1 MSLCGAVRL
10 DRESRTA
17 GESAIQATAAGLLA
31 HPVSLRQTF
40 LCQDSKLSTDR
51 GVVQIELMLCSGF
64 HRDVPWRSRHE
75 EQTGRPYPEHP
86 PTPHR
91 AHSTELTAPPL
102 ATPLH
107 LICTIIYTH
116 TTLAALTMPSDNPP
130 TYETAVS
137 TAPAV
142 SVTDPSGAAIPPNT
156 TNGVGAGAGLNRA
169 VSYASTS
176 GSDGLGVDINDDDAR
191 SMDDERRSLPKG
203 WVRCFDPK

>member
-1 MSLCGAVRL
+1 MPITAQRVLRMSLCGAVRL

-107 LICTIIYTH
+107 PSLPHLHHHLHSHHTRRAHDAIGQSTH
-116 TTLAALTMPSDNPP
+116 VRNSRVHRARRVRHGPIGRR
-130 TYETAVS
+130 
-137 TAPAV
+137 
-142 SVTDPSGAAIPPNT
+142 DPSKH
-156 TNGVGAGAGLNRA
+156 
-169 VSYASTS
+169 
-176 GSDGLGVDINDDDAR
+176 D
-191 SMDDERRSLPKG
+191 
-203 WVRCFDPK
+203 